1 MAELVVG
8 DRTLALD
15 EDGFLEDASQWDE
28 EVAEKLAET
37 EEVVLTDEHWE
48 VINYLRGYYAEFG
61 VAPMVRKMLRD
72 TGKSNAEIYEL
83 FPSGPGKGACKI
95 AGLLKPT
102 GCVEA
107 FASGRGGGRRA
118 RTGDV
123 LCQL

>member
-1 MAELVVG
+1 MADLVVG

-15 EDGFLEDASQWDE
+15 EDGFLEDATLWDE

-37 EEVVLTDEHWE
+37 EEVELTPEHWE
-48 VINYLRGYYAEFG
+48 IINYLRNYYAEFG

-72 TGKSNAEIYEL
+72 TGKSNSEIYEL

-102 GCVEA
+102 GCV
-107 FASGRGGGRRA
+107 
-118 RTGDV
+118 
-123 LCQL
+123 

>member
-102 GCVEA
+102 GCVSA
-107 FASGRGGGRRA
+107 FASGRVGGRRA

>member
-8 DRTLALD
+8 DRTLELD
-15 EDGFLEDASQWDE
+15 EDGFLEDASLWDE

-37 EEVVLTDEHWE
+37 EEVELTPEHWE
-48 VINYLRGYYAEFG
+48 IIKYLRNYYAEFG

-72 TGKSNAEIYEL
+72 TGKSNSEIYEL

-102 GCVEA
+102 GCV
-107 FASGRGGGRRA
+107 
-118 RTGDV
+118 
-123 LCQL
+123 